1 MLCIAPSNCQ
11 GTVAESANF
20 AHTDVPLHRIAHAH
34 KIPCAENKTI
44 WLCLA
49 KSGPN

>member
-20 AHTDVPLHRIAHAH
+20 DVPLHRIAHAH
-34 KIPCAENKTI
+34 KIPCADD
-44 WLCLA
+44 LA
-49 KSGPN
+49 LSG